1 MEDALKMFSPEALA
15 ALAESSRK
23 FLATDPADEAFLAA
37 AQKALDDA
45 MKAAEQSEHLARYRD
60 IARRMPSN
68 PDLSIEAPNFPYSIH
83 RA

>member
-1 MEDALKMFSPEALA
+1 MEDTLKMFSPEALA
-15 ALAESSRK
+15 TLAESSRK
-23 FLATDPADEAFLAA
+23 FLATDLSDQAFLAA
-37 AQKALDDA
+37 AQKAFEDA

-60 IARRMPSN
+60 IARRMPTK